1 MISSRELSKRKV
13 SGNGQVR
20 SVRQPLR
27 LVVAPRARD
36 GEMALDFVEGNLGP
50 VELPEKLFDIIGKGL
65 VKVILAGQD
74 WAEIHEITVG
84 GTLTLRGRYNQEKIR
99 NHLCTTC

>member
-1 MISSRELSKRKV
+1 VISSRELSKRKL
-13 SGNGQVR
+13 SDNGQVR

-36 GEMALDFVEGNLGP
+36 GEMVLDFVEGNLGP
-50 VELPEKLFDIIGKGL
+50 VDLPEGLLDVIGKGL

-74 WAEIHEITVG
+74 WAEITIGE
-84 GTLTLRGRYNQEKIR
+84 GTLTLRGRYHQEKIR